1 MNYQVQSHDYTNTG
15 GGCMVSTFQVWL
27 PDENKTLFVHVNE
40 YDVTLATCDYINYD
54 IDYDERM
61 QIENI
66 SIEELDKTNQY
77 FELYRYCVLEYIKRN
92 CKRYDY
98 KVHLTYDMLPNNL
111 QQELTAEYLKWHYE
125 NIGNT
130 FETDGYDLF
139 LSEDY
144 IELDPEIIQ
153 AQEMLQYMEDVM
165 DEWHNAFDESLNE
178 KFYNINA
185 TITFGEKTF
194 AIKNCAA
201 IYNAIQSCLK
211 EFIDNY

>member
-1 MNYQVQSHDYTNTG
+1 MNYQIQSHDYTNTG

-27 PDENKTLFVHVNE
+27 SDENKTLFVHVHEEN
-40 YDVTLATCDYINYD
+40 VTLATCDYINND

-61 QIENI
+61 QIENVR
-66 SIEELDKTNQY
+66 IEELDKANKY

-92 CKRYDY
+92 CKRYNY
-98 KVHLTYDMLPNNL
+98 KVYLTYDMLPDNL

-139 LSEDY
+139 LSEEY

-178 KFYNINA
+178 KFYNLDAI
-185 TITFGEKTF
+185 ITFGEKTF

-211 EFIDNY
+211 EFINNY